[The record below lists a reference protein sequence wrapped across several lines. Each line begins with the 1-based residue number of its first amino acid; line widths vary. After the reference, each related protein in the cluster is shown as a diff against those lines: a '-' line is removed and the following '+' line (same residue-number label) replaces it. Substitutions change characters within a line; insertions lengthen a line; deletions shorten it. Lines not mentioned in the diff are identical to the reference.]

1 MQPQGFGIL
10 LSAGSV
16 LTKYRRLERER
27 TARAARLDLER
38 QRAATKRSLAAAIAR
53 GDYETAVVVQAGLV
67 EANKND
73 PKLWQDFATYL
84 EKSGQLDKAA
94 TAIRRAALL
103 SKKDAAPLISA
114 MYRRDAAARA
124 ASGDLRSAIAQQ
136 AMAVEASN
144 KDFSLWRELAGY
156 LEKDGQIDHAAT
168 AYRRAHSLGGPNP
181 DAKIFAMY
189 QADVLAK
196 SGSLGRRESEALPIT
211 DREVSRR
218 PKQHRTPWPSRGTA
232 QTKPDQAST
241 RNFATD
247 CQACPG
253 DNAAKTKLAAIKG
266 PDRSRNVP
274 HVPFERSM
282 ARRTASVPRP
292 KTCRLRATANRAALR
307 LARQPANPEGRPGRD
322 LSWQAGGG
330 CAAKEP
336 ERFRW
341 GQRERRPCEGK
352 RPSDDGLR
360 YGRQADCSAAGCG

>member
-1 MQPQGFGIL
+1 M
-10 LSAGSV
+10 
-16 LTKYRRLERER
+16 
-27 TARAARLDLER
+27 
-38 QRAATKRSLAAAIAR
+38 
-53 GDYETAVVVQAGLV
+53 VVQAGLV

-196 SGSLGRRESEALPIT
+196 SGS
-211 DREVSRR
+211 VSGAEKVKLYRSLIE
-218 PKQHRTPWPSRGTA
+218 KF
-232 QTKPDQAST
+232 PDARSNIV
-241 RNFATD
+241 RD
-247 CQACPG
+247 G
-253 DNAAKTKLAAIKG
+253 LAE
-266 PDRSRNVP
+266 DRSNKTRPSKHAKFCNRLPSLIRVTTRP
-274 HVPFERSM
+274 RPSSRPLKGRTGPGTSRMCRSSGHM

-307 LARQPANPEGRPGRD
+307 LARQPANPGRTPRPRPIMA
-322 LSWQAGGG
+322 S
-330 CAAKEP
+330 
-336 ERFRW
+336 RRW
-341 GQRERRPCEGK
+341 LRCQRARAFPLGPARTATLRGQKTK
-352 RPSDDGLR
+352 R
-360 YGRQADCSAAGCG
+360 